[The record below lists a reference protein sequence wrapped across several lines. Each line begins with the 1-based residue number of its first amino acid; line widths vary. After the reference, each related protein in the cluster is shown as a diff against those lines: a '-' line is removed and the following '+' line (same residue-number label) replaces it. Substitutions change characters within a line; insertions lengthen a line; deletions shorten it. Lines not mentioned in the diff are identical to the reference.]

1 MFKNHIAVKVVSL
14 MIIASVLLVA
24 CAPAAAPT
32 AEIQTVEKT
41 VIVEKVLTATSEP
54 EKPVEITYYTYSA
67 TPNHLQDLDTIIQA
81 FQKEHPNITVK
92 VESTAFA
99 DYFTRL
105 QTLVA
110 GGTAP
115 DVFELNYENFV
126 TYSSRG
132 LLLDLAP
139 YMKAEGNFDPTVY
152 YPRALEAFSYNGMQ
166 EGLPATF
173 STSVLFYNKD
183 LFDKAGVA
191 YPTKDWTWTD
201 ALDAAKKMNDPAN
214 GVWGIY
220 SPIQFWEFYKK
231 AAQNNCEFFSDDKTT
246 VQIDS
251 PECVAALDT
260 MASFLKEKVMP
271 TDAEMGGIAN
281 EDMFN
286 QGKIAILVSGI
297 WMFSTFKDAP
307 FNWDIQVEPGMAT
320 HATHFF
326 SDGVSVFAASKHPV
340 EAAEFAKF
348 YTSNSETVKVRL
360 ASSWE
365 LPALNNPEA
374 FQDYLSQT
382 PPANRQAVFDSLEF
396 AIVPPTIARQS
407 EMQDALTR
415 VLDQI
420 RLGTISS
427 QDALTQAKTEIEPLL
442 K

>member
-1 MFKNHIAVKVVSL
+1 MSNRSTVLKIVSL
-14 MIIASVLLVA
+14 MLVASVLLAA

-32 AEIQTVEKT
+32 AEVQTVEKT
-41 VIVEKVLTATSEP
+41 VIVEKVLTATPAPAEP
-54 EKPVEITYYTYSA
+54 VDITYYTYTA
-67 TPNHLQDLDTIIQA
+67 TPNHLQDLDTIIAA
-81 FQKEHPNITVK
+81 FEKENPNIKVK
-92 VESTAFA
+92 VEATAFA

-115 DVFELNYENFV
+115 DVMELNYENFV

-139 YMKAEGNFDPTVY
+139 YLAKTDTFDPAVY

-173 STSVLFYNKD
+173 STSVLYFNKD

-191 YPTKDWTWTD
+191 YPTKDWTWSD
-201 ALDAAKKMNDPAN
+201 AMEAAKKLNDPAN

-231 AAQNNCEFFSDDKTT
+231 AAQNNCKFFNDDKTA
-246 VQIDS
+246 VSIDS
-251 PECVAALDT
+251 PECVQALDT
-260 MASFLKEKVMP
+260 MYSFIKEGVMP
-271 TDAEMGGIAN
+271 TDAQMGGVAN
-281 EDMFN
+281 EDMFK

-307 FNWDIQVEPGMAT
+307 FAWDISVEPGMAT

-326 SDGVSVFAASKHPV
+326 SDGVAVFAASKHPA
-340 EAAEFAKF
+340 EAAAFAKF
-348 YTSNSETVKVRL
+348 YTSNTATVDVRL

-365 LPALNNPEA
+365 LPAINNPDA
-374 FQDYLSQT
+374 FKAYLSQT

-407 EMQDALTR
+407 EMQDAITR
-415 VLDQI
+415 VLDQVK
-420 RLGTISS
+420 LGTMTAE
-427 QDALTQAKTEIEPLL
+427 DAMKQAKTDIEPLL